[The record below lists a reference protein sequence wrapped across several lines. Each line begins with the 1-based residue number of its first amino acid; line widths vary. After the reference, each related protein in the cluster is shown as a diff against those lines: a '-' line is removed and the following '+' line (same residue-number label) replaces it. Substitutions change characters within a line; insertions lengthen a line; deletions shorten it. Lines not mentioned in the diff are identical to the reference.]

1 MLRHQPERIGLELD
15 AAGWA
20 NVDELLAKLP
30 LERDVLI
37 EIVASSD
44 KRRFELSEDGSRIRA
59 RQGHSVDVELGWAPA
74 EPPELLFHGTVERFV
89 AAIREQGLVRGAR
102 HHVHLSPDRET
113 AERVGNRRGKPVVL
127 VVRARAMAAA
137 GHVFLKTDNDV
148 WLTEHVP
155 PEFLAE

>member
-1 MLRHQPERIGLELD
+1 M
-15 AAGWA
+15 
-20 NVDELLAKLP
+20 
-30 LERDVLI
+30 
-37 EIVASSD
+37 
-44 KRRFELSEDGSRIRA
+44 
-59 RQGHSVDVELGWAPA
+59 
-74 EPPELLFHGTVERFV
+74 

-148 WLTEHVP
+148 WPTEHVP